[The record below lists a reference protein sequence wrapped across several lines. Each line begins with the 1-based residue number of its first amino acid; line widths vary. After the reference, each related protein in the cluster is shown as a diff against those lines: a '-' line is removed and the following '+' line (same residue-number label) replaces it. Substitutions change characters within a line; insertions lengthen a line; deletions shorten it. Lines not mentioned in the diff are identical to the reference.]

1 MSDKKIED
9 VISEG
14 WAGLQEQ
21 MIDVRSVDQA
31 VEDLNK
37 LCLRVLASED
47 GDKLMKWLRTTL
59 LEQPVAVPGSDSS
72 YAYYREGQN
81 SVIRD
86 LESRIQKARN
96 M

>member
-1 MSDKKIED
+1 MTNKKLDE

-21 MIDVRSVDQA
+21 MTDIRSAEQA
-31 VEDLNK
+31 VDDLNK

-47 GDKLMKWLRTTL
+47 GEKLMKWLRATL

-86 LESRIQKARN
+86 LESRILKARN

>member
-1 MSDKKIED
+1 MSDT
-9 VISEG
+9 EG
-14 WAGLQEQ
+14 WSGLNEITLDIREAQ
-21 MIDVRSVDQA
+21 QA

-37 LCLRVLASED
+37 LCLRVLATED
-47 GDKLMKWLRTTL
+47 GQKLMSWLRSTL
-59 LEQPVAVPGSDSS
+59 LEQPVAVPGSDPSF
-72 YAYYREGQN
+72 AFYREGQN

>member
-1 MSDKKIED
+1 MIDST
-9 VISEG
+9 EG
-14 WAGLQEQ
+14 WNGLNE
-21 MIDVRSVDQA
+21 INTDIREAVQA

-47 GDKLMKWLRTTL
+47 GQKLMEWLRSSV

-81 SVIRD
+81 SIIRD
-86 LESRIQKARN
+86 LESRILKARN